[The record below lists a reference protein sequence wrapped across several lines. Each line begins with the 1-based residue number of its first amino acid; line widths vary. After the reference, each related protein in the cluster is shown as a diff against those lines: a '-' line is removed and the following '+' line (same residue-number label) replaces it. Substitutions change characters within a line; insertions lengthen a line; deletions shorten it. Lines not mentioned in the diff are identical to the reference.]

1 MYTLGVSESPQIQK
15 GKSNTGSKLDVP
27 NWNTTPHKGMER
39 PSDTEFDSIIDNL
52 AKLLAEAHY
61 QQDDSKYNRLWSVA
75 ENARAQYISAV
86 SPDRAAL
93 ANEAQQY
100 FNKSSNEPNK
110 NVNGPKNII
119 DYLNQKDRME
129 KPTKDGRY
137 NISLNSGTMVVT
149 GSDLEPNTFDLK
161 CSPLGQTVM
170 SHNPYG
176 WTWTATPQEQMM
188 SSSFLNRLNSAED
201 KYYREISGIRFSP
214 SLPTGIESTG
224 SRLDT
229 RA

>member
-1 MYTLGVSESPQIQK
+1 MYTLGVSESPQLQK
-15 GKSNTGSKLDVP
+15 RNSNTGIKLVVP
-27 NWNTTPHKGMER
+27 NWNTTPHKEMER

-61 QQDDSKYNRLWSVA
+61 QQDNSKYNQLWSVA

-93 ANEAQQY
+93 ATQAQQY
-100 FNKSSNEPNK
+100 FSKLGTESNE
-110 NVNGPKNII
+110 NGNEPRNII
-119 DYLNQKDRME
+119 DFLNQKEHME
-129 KPTKDGRY
+129 DLTKDGRY
-137 NISLNSGTMVVT
+137 SVSLSSGTMVVT
-149 GSDLEPNTFDLK
+149 GSDLQPDTFDLK

-170 SHNPYG
+170 SHNPNG

-214 SLPTGIESTG
+214 SLPTGIERTG
-224 SRLDT
+224 NRLDT

>member
-1 MYTLGVSESPQIQK
+1 MYTLGVSESPQLQK
-15 GKSNTGSKLDVP
+15 RNSNTGIKLVVP
-27 NWNTTPHKGMER
+27 NWNTTPHKKMER

-61 QQDDSKYNRLWSVA
+61 QQDNSKYNQLWSVA

-93 ANEAQQY
+93 ANQAQQY
-100 FNKSSNEPNK
+100 FSKLGTESNE
-110 NVNGPKNII
+110 NGDEPQNII
-119 DYLNQKDRME
+119 DFLNQKEHME
-129 KPTKDGRY
+129 DLTKDGRY
-137 NISLNSGTMVVT
+137 SVSLSSGTMVVT
-149 GSDLEPNTFDLK
+149 GSDLQPDTFDLK

-170 SHNPYG
+170 SHNPNG

-214 SLPTGIESTG
+214 SLPTGIERTG
-224 SRLDT
+224 NRLDT

>member
-1 MYTLGVSESPQIQK
+1 MDTLRVSESSQQQK
-15 GKSNTGSKLDVP
+15 RNSNTGIKLDAP

-39 PSDTEFDSIIDNL
+39 PSDSEFDSIIDNL

-61 QQDDSKYNRLWSVA
+61 QKDDSKYNRLWSVA

-86 SPDRAAL
+86 SPDRTTMT
-93 ANEAQQY
+93 NEAQQY
-100 FNKSSNEPNK
+100 FCEPSIESNESG
-110 NVNGPKNII
+110 NGPKNII
-119 DYLNQKDRME
+119 DFLNQKERME
-129 KPTKDGRY
+129 KSTKDDCY
-137 NISLNSGTMVVT
+137 SVSLNSGTMVVT
-149 GSDLEPNTFDLK
+149 GSDLQPINFELK

-170 SHNPYG
+170 SHNPNG

-224 SRLDT
+224 NRLDT